1 MNPDGGDLKKMNAE
15 DKLLNSLSIKCKEC
29 NAIMSPGRQDGHRY
43 YYCRNN
49 GGHEDN
55 LDRVVWVNM
64 PPYLESDSRDL
75 DIELSSKQ
83 ETNKDSK
90 N

>member
-1 MNPDGGDLKKMNAE
+1 MRQCDKIKLHAE
-15 DKLLNSLSIKCKEC
+15 DKLLSKLTIKCKEC
-29 NAIMSPGRQDGHRY
+29 DAVMSPGRQDGERY
-43 YYCRNN
+43 YHCRNN

>member
-1 MNPDGGDLKKMNAE
+1 MRQCDKIKLHAE
-15 DKLLNSLSIKCKEC
+15 DKLLSKLTIKCKEC
-29 NAIMSPGRQDGHRY
+29 DAVMSPGRQDGERY
-43 YYCRNN
+43 YHCRNN

-64 PPYLESDSRDL
+64 PPYLELVSRDL

>member
-1 MNPDGGDLKKMNAE
+1 MRQCDKIKLHAE
-15 DKLLNSLSIKCKEC
+15 DKLLSKLTIKCKEC
-29 NAIMSPGRQDGHRY
+29 DAVMSPGRQDGERY
-43 YYCRNN
+43 YHCRNN

-64 PPYLESDSRDL
+64 PPYLGSDPRDL

-83 ETNKDSK
+83 ETNKDPK
-90 N
+90 D

>member
-1 MNPDGGDLKKMNAE
+1 MRQCDKIKLHAE
-15 DKLLNSLSIKCKEC
+15 DKLLSKLTIKCKEC
-29 NAIMSPGRQDGHRY
+29 DAVMSPGRQDGERY
-43 YYCRNN
+43 YHCRNN

-64 PPYLESDSRDL
+64 PPYLDLESGDL

-83 ETNKDSK
+83 ETNKDPK
-90 N
+90 D

>member
-1 MNPDGGDLKKMNAE
+1 MRQCDKIKLHAE
-15 DKLLNSLSIKCKEC
+15 DKLLSKLTIKCKEC
-29 NAIMSPGRQDGHRY
+29 DAVMSPGRQDGERY
-43 YYCRNN
+43 YHCRNN

-64 PPYLESDSRDL
+64 PPYLELDSRDL

-83 ETNKDSK
+83 ETNKDPK
-90 N
+90 D

>member
-1 MNPDGGDLKKMNAE
+1 MSWKYKALLHAQRE
-15 DKLLNSLSIKCKEC
+15 DPKESCGLLLNIKGKE
-29 NAIMSPGRQDGHRY
+29 RY
-43 YYCRNN
+43 YHCRNN

>member
-1 MNPDGGDLKKMNAE
+1 
-15 DKLLNSLSIKCKEC
+15 
-29 NAIMSPGRQDGHRY
+29 MSPGRQDGERY
-43 YYCRNN
+43 YHCRNN

>member
-1 MNPDGGDLKKMNAE
+1 MRQCDKIKLHAE
-15 DKLLNSLSIKCKEC
+15 DKLLSKLTIKCKEC
-29 NAIMSPGRQDGHRY
+29 DAVMSPGRQDGERY
-43 YYCRNN
+43 YHCRNN

-64 PPYLESDSRDL
+64 PPYLGSDPRDL

>member
-1 MNPDGGDLKKMNAE
+1 MNPDGGDLKKLNAE
-15 DKLLNSLSIKCKEC
+15 DKLLSRLTIKCKEC

-64 PPYLESDSRDL
+64 PHYLELESRDL
-75 DIELSSKQ
+75 DIELPGKQ
-83 ETNKDSK
+83 KADKDSK

>member
-49 GGHEDN
+49 GCHEDN

-64 PPYLESDSRDL
+64 PHYLELESRDL
-75 DIELSSKQ
+75 DIELPGKQ
-83 ETNKDSK
+83 KADKDSK

>member
-15 DKLLNSLSIKCKEC
+15 DKLLNSLSIKCKVC
-29 NAIMSPGRQDGHRY
+29 DHTMSPGRQDGNRY
-43 YYCRNN
+43 YYCGNN
-49 GGHEDN
+49 TKHEDN

-64 PPYLESDSRDL
+64 PHYLELESRDL
-75 DIELSSKQ
+75 DIELPGKK
-83 ETNKDSK
+83 ETNEDSK